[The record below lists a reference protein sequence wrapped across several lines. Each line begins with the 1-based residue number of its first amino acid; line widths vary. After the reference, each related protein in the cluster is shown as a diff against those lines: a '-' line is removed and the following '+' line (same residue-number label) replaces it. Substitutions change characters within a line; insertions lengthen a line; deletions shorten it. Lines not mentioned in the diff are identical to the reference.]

1 MPLFGRLR
9 NHKPE
14 GKGKK
19 FNFHGAFSKKE
30 DAKRK
35 EREVHGFIEE
45 TTIRGQKRYVVM
57 TSK

>member
-1 MPLFGRLR
+1 MPLFGRLHKR
-9 NHKPE
+9 KPE
-14 GKGKK
+14 GRGKK
-19 FNFHGAFSKKE
+19 FNFHGAFSNKE

-45 TTIRGQKRYVVM
+45 TTIRGHRRYVVM